1 MITNRH
7 IEAFEHFP
15 SSPSF
20 ALTCLLVGE
29 MAIESMLRGGDGGEV
44 LATTAFCSSV

>member
-1 MITNRH
+1 MVTNRH

-15 SSPSF
+15 SSPRF

-29 MAIESMLRGGDGGEV
+29 MAIKSMLRGGDGGEV
-44 LATTAFCSSV
+44 LAATAFCSSV

>member
-29 MAIESMLRGGDGGEV
+29 MAIASMLREGGGGEV
-44 LATTAFCSSV
+44 LGTAAFCSSV